1 MWGPKSSFSHRFFG
15 RGGKRSL
22 ATTEAEED
30 VLPSHGSLSR
40 SLQAYSGPPYNFGS
54 SNLRFGTST
63 SLDSLDTSTG
73 NLKQPF
79 YYNGATWRKL
89 TYSSNALDFVM
100 KTGGTPHGP
109 GTGTSGTGGTEV
121 SFGSATVDVTGMD
134 PSGDGH
140 GLLIVSQ
147 TATVGSATVTLT
159 REYTIANA
167 DSRTATMNV
176 RVRAEGAS
184 VPSVL
189 MWMGTRD
196 DYIGSTD
203 SPGKDIG
210 DFDSDGNFVVGEG
223 GKTVKVT
230 SGSEAVFFT
239 TPSENAYAVQAR
251 CCSFNNV
258 VNMNPFNVVPGTS
271 ASNTELRLSI
281 PGADGS
287 YGVYF
292 NLGDVA
298 DGGEVVATAA
308 YAAGSIEDLAAVT
321 EEVAAAANPCPT
333 QMLDSWEEGV
343 GPIAHLPKLALLNL
357 NHNRIG
363 SVPRHA
369 GEAASGF
376 GRLKHLM
383 LRANPIDNWPSVDA
397 LDTFPALTEMRLAEL
412 PLLKDA
418 SGAVA

>member
-321 EEVAAAANPCPT
+321 EEVAAAANPPPT
-333 QMLDSWEEGV
+333 TAAPTPSPTPNPTALGV
-343 GPIAHLPKLALLNL
+343 DRRSRSSNGGGRGGGGPPADDGGADALAHPEPDGPADTFAHLRADVHADAGADAGALQVL
-357 NHNRIG
+357 HVRC
-363 SVPRHA
+363 RKA
-369 GEAASGF
+369 GF
-376 GRLKHLM
+376 
-383 LRANPIDNWPSVDA
+383 W
-397 LDTFPALTEMRLAEL
+397 
-412 PLLKDA
+412 
-418 SGAVA
+418 